1 MYQLENITV
10 PRRSKSGFFVF
21 SHARVRPLRNKRRN
35 PASMKLAGS
44 FVRPDL
50 SLEGRGTW
58 RESVAC
64 DDRRRRTP
72 GKVIIDAGAGDY
84 AIRAVAVLGDQ

>member
-1 MYQLENITV
+1 MTRAHARAYVCLCTSPHKKRIMYQLEDITV

-50 SLEGRGTW
+50 SLDGRW
-58 RESVAC
+58 
-64 DDRRRRTP
+64 
-72 GKVIIDAGAGDY
+72 Y
-84 AIRAVAVLGDQ
+84 